1 MLYWLH
7 QLRLH
12 TDLLYA
18 LLAPSVHTAEYKF
31 LIDPLLWGHMQF
43 TDSLLYTAVYKFLTD
58 IFTVRAAY
66 KSLGGYDS
74 VESVADP
81 LPRRW

>member
-1 MLYWLH
+1 
-7 QLRLH
+7 
-12 TDLLYA
+12 
-18 LLAPSVHTAEYKF
+18 
-31 LIDPLLWGHMQF
+31 MQF

-66 KSLGGYDS
+66 KSLGGYDG